1 LVGIHLVRF
10 KSLPTIYTLGG
21 HTMSYYDNDEKDYL
35 KQEIDNFLE
44 HHTISEF
51 LKIVYDCVRDR
62 DNEDV
67 AD

>member
-1 LVGIHLVRF
+1 
-10 KSLPTIYTLGG
+10 
-21 HTMSYYDNDEKDYL
+21 MSYYDNDEKDYL

-51 LKIVYDCVRDR
+51 LKIVYDCARDR
-62 DNEDV
+62 DNENV